1 VDGPTWAIAVERAG
15 MLPWSPV
22 YHITVSADVPF
33 TSAVAVSKGGP
44 ATRWGGLEL
53 KKSLAAAIAE
63 AAGSAVCARLVTAFV
78 SAVCR
83 LPAVRDGVAPI
94 VNWLAPAG
102 EAVVACKLIVWFD
115 PSGKVRLNWMVS
127 PFTGFDPRVTD
138 IPGGAPLVPVTVA
151 PLRFELMPESLKPNG
166 EPATSSL
173 IDTVAP
179 AASGMRR
186 RPRPL
191 VPRSAWARSAI
202 TCLSPACAPVPLR
215 MASVD
220 ATAGCFTAL
229 PENK

>member
-83 LPAVRDGVAPI
+83 LPAVMDGVAPI
-94 VNWLAPAG
+94 ANRFAPG
-102 EAVVACKLIVWFD
+102 GGGGVACKIAVWFG
-115 PSGKVRLNWMVS
+115 PSGRVRLNRMAVAS
-127 PFTGFDPRVTD
+127 TGFHQRGTD
-138 IPGGAPLVPVTVA
+138 
-151 PLRFELMPESLKPNG
+151 
-166 EPATSSL
+166 
-173 IDTVAP
+173 
-179 AASGMRR
+179 
-186 RPRPL
+186 
-191 VPRSAWARSAI
+191 
-202 TCLSPACAPVPLR
+202 SP
-215 MASVD
+215 
-220 ATAGCFTAL
+220 
-229 PENK
+229 